1 MSATLDRLL
10 AATRSQI
17 DQLRAE
23 SQEHAREA
31 TGIADQMAEP
41 AEAYRAMEAEEANL
55 LQALAILRAE
65 METAAHALTAM
76 DDERKRLNREAEAAA
91 NAAEHYEGTTLPHL
105 AALLDGVPPAEAL
118 AATGLMVEP
127 AKEVP
132 VDGNGRV
139 VPPPGEIEIVAP
151 ACQTCGEPIVPDGDH
166 WLHVGGVRDHVLV
179 PADVDVRAETARST
193 GGYPVV
199 PPPVPDE
206 PGQVVATH
214 RPDMT
219 LPDTGLAPPPLEP
232 AQDGDQPRHAKP
244 KGSRRTGAFK
254 IPALGLGHRDT
265 DDEQDG
271 DADE

>member
-1 MSATLDRLL
+1 MSTVLDRLL

-31 TGIADQMAEP
+31 TGIADDMAEP
-41 AEAYRAMEAEEANL
+41 AERYRAMEAEERDL
-55 LQALAILRAE
+55 LLKLAALRAE

-118 AATGLMVEP
+118 AATGLMRE
-127 AKEVP
+127 
-132 VDGNGRV
+132 
-139 VPPPGEIEIVAP
+139 
-151 ACQTCGEPIVPDGDH
+151 EPIPAAELPGMWEEADFR
-166 WLHVGGVRDHVLV
+166 GGETDTDE
-179 PADVDVRAETARST
+179 PRAETSRSS

-254 IPALGLGHRDT
+254 IPVLSLGHRDT

-271 DADE
+271 DDRG